1 MKISNAEQTHTLE
14 LKNSDLEDSGTY
26 TATAKNEHGYISCHC
41 DLIVDKGIRAYIAP
55 EFLTTFPETHRV
67 AEKDVLRLSAQIEA
81 YPAVGKLDPYS
92 ILHIVM
98 FSLYLT
104 VIAHTEYFFFYELL
118 YFLSTCEGVTWY
130 HNGLRLRPNRKTSV
144 TLDNNGFV
152 ELTIL
157 DVSLS
162 HCGTYTCKASNVVG
176 HAECSCKVDVDACTI
191 PSNNVCIPIVAEPNL
206 P

>member
-14 LKNSDLEDSGTY
+14 LKQADLEDSGTY

-55 EFLTTFPETHRV
+55 EFLATFPETHRV

-81 YPAVGKLDPYS
+81 YPAVGKLDPYC

-104 VIAHTEYFFFYELL
+104 VIALHRQNIFF
-118 YFLSTCEGVTWY
+118 
-130 HNGLRLRPNRKTSV
+130 TSC
-144 TLDNNGFV
+144 F
-152 ELTIL
+152 IF
-157 DVSLS
+157 SLP
-162 HCGTYTCKASNVVG
+162 A
-176 HAECSCKVDVDACTI
+176 KV
-191 PSNNVCIPIVAEPNL
+191 
-206 P
+206 